1 MKDIKL
7 TIITATYNAC
17 NFLPKLIDSLASQSD
32 KDFEWVIA
40 DGNSTDKTLILLE
53 NAKKSIKN
61 IIIDSRQ
68 DSGISDAINRA
79 IKIATGDYFV
89 IIGADDFFYSDAVFN
104 FKKHLF
110 SNNPDIL
117 CAKILADGKE
127 LKVRKPDWLWLYGS
141 SSKIACTAIGTAYKK
156 SLVDK
161 AGYFDTKMQI
171 YADGLFALRA
181 IKSGASIISVDFIAG
196 EYAIGGLSN
205 SNPLISFS
213 EDLRAKLLCGYNL
226 YIQLM
231 LFVVRVLK
239 SKNKILKK

>member
-1 MKDIKL
+1 MKALKL
-7 TIITATYNAC
+7 TIITATYNAG
-17 NFLPKLIDSLASQSD
+17 NHLPKLIDSLAKQSD

-40 DGNSTDKTLILLE
+40 DGNSTDNTLTLLE
-53 NAKKSIKN
+53 NANDLLTN

-79 IKIATGDYFV
+79 IKISTGDYFV
-89 IIGADDFFYSDAVFN
+89 IIGADDFFYQDTVLN
-104 FKKHLF
+104 FKKYLVTYK
-110 SNNPDIL
+110 PDIL
-117 CAKILADGKE
+117 CAKILANGKE

-141 SSKIACTAIGTAYKK
+141 STKIACTAIGTAYKR

-181 IKSGASIISVDFIAG
+181 IKSGASIIDVNFIAG

-226 YIQLM
+226 YVQLA
-231 LFVVRVLK
+231 LFILRVLK
-239 SKNKILKK
+239 SKNKILS